1 MRAEFNRVNRPRA
14 LLVVMAVALLISGCG
29 LRSPVRIDDPP
40 LSERMEDRRTEAA
53 RAAEAVAAELE
64 AEAGPPARL
73 AFDAQAQFAQLIVAE
88 LVGAPLG
95 AKLRSGPGSGY
106 DELRVIPADGMV
118 ETTGNLTGE
127 WVQVR
132 YGDLEG
138 WMRIILLT
146 PTISEDGELIE
157 ADPAPTPVPGTT
169 YVVAGTEVGV
179 NIRDEPIV
187 GELVSGAPI
196 GSIVTGT
203 GNTDGQWIEVVF
215 NDVTGWAFGG
225 YLEPTG

>member
-1 MRAEFNRVNRPRA
+1 M
-14 LLVVMAVALLISGCG
+14 
-29 LRSPVRIDDPP
+29 RIDDPP
-40 LSERMEDRRTEAA
+40 LSERMEDRRAEAA
-53 RAAEAVAAELE
+53 RAAEAAMAELE
-64 AEAGPPARL
+64 AEAAPPERL
-73 AFDAQAQFAQLIVAE
+73 AFDAQAQFAQPIVAE

-106 DELRVIPADGMV
+106 DEIRLIPADGMV

-138 WMRIILLT
+138 WVRIILLA
-146 PTISEDGELIE
+146 PTLSEDGELIE
-157 ADPAPTPVPGTT
+157 ADPVPTPVPGTT

-187 GELVSGAPI
+187 GDLVSGAPI

-225 YLEPTG
+225 YLEPTE

>member
-1 MRAEFNRVNRPRA
+1 MRAETNRVNRLRS
-14 LLVVMAVALLISGCG
+14 LLVILAVVLAISGCRFG
-29 LRSPVRIDDPP
+29 NPVSIDDPP
-40 LSERMEDRRTEAA
+40 LAERMEDRRSEAV
-53 RAAEAVAAELE
+53 RVAEEVAAELE
-64 AEAGPPARL
+64 ADAEPPAQL
-73 AFDAQAQFAQLIVAE
+73 AFDAQAQFAQPIVAQ
-88 LVGAPLG
+88 LLDAPLG

-138 WMRIILLT
+138 WMRIIFLT
-146 PTISEDGELIE
+146 PTISDDGELIE
-157 ADPAPTPVPGTT
+157 ADPEPTPVPGTT
-169 YVVAGTEVGV
+169 YLVAGTEVGV
-179 NIRDEPIV
+179 NLRDEPIV

-225 YLEPTG
+225 YLEPTE

>member
-1 MRAEFNRVNRPRA
+1 MLIA
-14 LLVVMAVALLISGCG
+14 LVLVISGCRLG
-29 LRSPVRIDDPP
+29 NPVSIDDPP
-40 LSERMEDRRTEAA
+40 LAERMQDRRTEAVRVA
-53 RAAEAVAAELE
+53 EEGAAEPE
-64 AEAGPPARL
+64 AEAAPPAQL
-73 AFDAQAQFAQLIVAE
+73 GFDAQVQFAQPIVAQ
-88 LVGAPLG
+88 LLGAPLG

-127 WVQVR
+127 WIQVR

-138 WMRIILLT
+138 WMRIIFLT
-146 PTISEDGELIE
+146 PTISDDGELIE
-157 ADPAPTPVPGTT
+157 ADPEPTSVPGTT

-179 NIRDEPIV
+179 NLRDEPIV

-215 NDVTGWAFGG
+215 NDVSGWAFGG
-225 YLEPTG
+225 YLEPTE